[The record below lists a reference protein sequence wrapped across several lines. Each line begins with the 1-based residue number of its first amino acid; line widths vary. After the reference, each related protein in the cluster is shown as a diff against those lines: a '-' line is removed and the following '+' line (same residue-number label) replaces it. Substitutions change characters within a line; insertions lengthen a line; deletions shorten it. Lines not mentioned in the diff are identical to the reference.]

1 VDILIYDDCNT
12 FYLNVMIGGDDIL
25 EGLRDRWWKR
35 VLERGLEDF
44 EVHVTVRGLSPVEA
58 IGYPSRTDFPLFMDR
73 EVMIQA
79 DFMGFKGQAFTDTP
93 MDYVGDLKSIC
104 SLPLSDSRFRAVLV
118 ATINAFY
125 RYLGLVEGTVHCR
138 DMGPELCAKRIA
150 SLFTDLYSPETRILV
165 IGYQPSIIHH
175 LSLKFRNIRVTDM
188 DSNNI
193 GRVKDGIMIEPHT
206 VNRDAMNWSDVVLA
220 TGSSIVNGS
229 INEILMIAGDK
240 VIFYGVTIASAAYE
254 FGLRRLCFESS

>member
-1 VDILIYDDCNT
+1 
-12 FYLNVMIGGDDIL
+12 MICGNDIL
-25 EGLRDRWWKR
+25 EGLRDRWWRR
-35 VLERGLEDF
+35 VLERGLEGSK
-44 EVHVTVRGLSPVEA
+44 VNVTVRGLSPVEA
-58 IGYPSRTDFPLFMDR
+58 IGSPSRSDFPILMGR

-93 MDYVGDLKSIC
+93 IGYVGDLKSIY
-104 SLPLSDSRFRAVLV
+104 SLPLSDNRFRAVLV

-150 SLFTDLYSPETRILV
+150 SLFMELYPPETRILV
-165 IGYQPSIIHH
+165 IGYQPSIVHH
-175 LSLKFRNIRVTDM
+175 LSLKFRNVRVTDM
-188 DSNNI
+188 DPNNI

-206 VNRDAMNWSDVVLA
+206 VNRDAMIWGDVVLA

-229 INEILMIAGDK
+229 INEILRVAGDK